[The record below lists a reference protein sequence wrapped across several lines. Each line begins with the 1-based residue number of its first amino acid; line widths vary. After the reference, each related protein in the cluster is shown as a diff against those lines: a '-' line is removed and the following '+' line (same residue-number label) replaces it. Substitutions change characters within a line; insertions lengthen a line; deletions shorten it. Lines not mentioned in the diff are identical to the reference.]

1 MSIKKPEKQYYLSPF
16 PKDVIGLIASSC
28 VQKFQG
34 AYTLE
39 LQQKQNRSLQDEL
52 IYRYFKSRAPP
63 YELSEAERDELEKFD
78 GNEYHLCEYRG
89 QQFLKKY
96 FHPEVLKFNEC
107 IEICDIENASNYK
120 GLLILKR
127 SMCRRKCEDKMD
139 LTLKEYMRDGK
150 FPKMEEILKM

>member
-1 MSIKKPEKQYYLSPF
+1 MNIKKPEKQYYLSPF

-34 AYTLE
+34 AYAQE
-39 LQQKQNRSLQDEL
+39 LQEKKNRSLQDEIL
-52 IYRYFKSRAPP
+52 YRFFKSRSPP
-63 YELSEAERDELEKFD
+63 YELSQEDQEDLKKFE
-78 GNEYHLCEYRG
+78 GNEYNLCQYRG

-96 FHPEVLKFNEC
+96 FQPEVIKFNEC
-107 IEICDIENASNYK
+107 IEICDIENSSQLK
-120 GLLILKR
+120 GLFLIKR